1 MFSFSNSSLIL
12 LVAHS
17 IYKIFVVNKITQNM
31 SPRHLMQK
39 YHIALSFK
47 VFRSGCNYK
56 IAKKTKLDT

>member
-1 MFSFSNSSLIL
+1 
-12 LVAHS
+12 
-17 IYKIFVVNKITQNM
+17 
-31 SPRHLMQK
+31 MQK